1 METGPKKKFLIDLE
15 KLNTLGAQ
23 GCPACGRSFELG
35 EVIVLARGSWEGQKY
50 IHEDDAVHL
59 SPVRGRPL
67 SASTLDSEDRSPKT
81 HNFPTNSLM
90 AAMYSVIPFRKMS
103 L

>member
-1 METGPKKKFLIDLE
+1 METGHKNRILIDLE

-23 GCPACGRSFELG
+23 GCPA
-35 EVIVLARGSWEGQKY
+35 
-50 IHEDDAVHL
+50 
-59 SPVRGRPL
+59 
-67 SASTLDSEDRSPKT
+67 KT